1 MRKGSSDNRRS
12 TMSGFGTDVVALAC
26 ILCGGAVGGAAT
38 FALMDVQDE
47 VGFRCAVATVEEAPR
62 VVLSLGG
69 EEGAIIV
76 RPRVRVHTSHDCAS
90 VRIHEAGVQI
100 LEQVVIS
107 QAVELEEQ
115 IHLSME
121 MVEEEMQRVQVHIEK
136 MELEQLEVME
146 SEMERLQERLEKT
159 GGEI

>member
-1 MRKGSSDNRRS
+1 MN
-12 TMSGFGTDVVALAC
+12 GFGTDVVALAC

-38 FALMDVQDE
+38 FALMDVQDD
-47 VGFRCAVATVEEAPR
+47 VDFRCAVATVEESPR
-62 VVLSLGG
+62 VVVAIGG
-69 EEGAIIV
+69 EEGAVMV

-90 VRIHEAGVQI
+90 VQIHEAGVLIHEEVI
-100 LEQVVIS
+100 LS
-107 QAVELEEQ
+107 QAIELEEQ
-115 IHLSME
+115 IQLSME